1 METVDPSFISSSKEI
16 PTEGFVT
23 TDWLYTTS
31 PIEFVT
37 VT

>member
-1 METVDPSFISSSKEI
+1 MDTIVPSFTSSFKEMT
-16 PTEGFVT
+16 TEGFVT
-23 TDWLYTTS
+23 IDWLYTTS